1 MPFDFTLAMRRLMED
16 ITANCRALGH
26 IEMSRVAV
34 GFGQTRTARL
44 SGIYAQVFPLR
55 FPGGARRMRRGQ
67 AVFEMPVLTLD
78 GREALYLVK
87 FMLPRFLQ
95 VSFPEKIGTVFH
107 EMYHISPRFDG
118 TLRTFPGRR
127 PYHTGSR
134 RRYDRFVGSLAQEY
148 LASTSRHDLHQFL
161 KKNFEQL
168 GAEHGGVVGIR
179 YRNPNPYRIA

>member
-44 SGIYAQVFPLR
+44 SGIYAQVL
-55 FPGGARRMRRGQ
+55 RRGE
-67 AVFEMPVLTLD
+67 AVLEMPILTVN
-78 GREALYLVK
+78 GEEALYLVK

-107 EMYHISPRFDG
+107 EMYHIGPRFDG

-127 PYHTGSR
+127 PYHTGSQ
-134 RRYDRFVGSLAQEY
+134 RRYDRFVGSLAQKY

-168 GAEHGGVVGIR
+168 RAEHGGVVGIR
-179 YRNPNPYRIA
+179 YRNPNRT